1 MRIAGCFIHRLRCPD
16 CGCCVY
22 CRRSA
27 AVVSTAAVGSTAT
40 VVLVAAV
47 VLTAVVVFTVADVFK
62 TVADV
67 FDAVVRFPKNTL
79 VPTKN
84 LNFMAF

>member
-1 MRIAGCFIHRLRCPD
+1 
-16 CGCCVY
+16 
-22 CRRSA
+22 
-27 AVVSTAAVGSTAT
+27 
-40 VVLVAAV
+40 VLVAAV